1 MRILDH
7 SATIN
12 FVELLFKKRIIIVGF
27 NLDWIDLTA

>member
-12 FVELLFKKRIIIVGF
+12 FVELLFKKRMILLGLI
-27 NLDWIDLTA
+27 WIGLI